1 MDKRGILIVD
11 DEKNIRMTLENAL
24 QSVDM
29 AVDTAKDAEE
39 ALHKLEEGNF
49 GLILLDLRLPG
60 MSGMEMLEQV
70 AEQRPDIKVIII
82 TAHGSV
88 ESATDA
94 MKQGAVDYIQKPFSP
109 EEIRQLVNNVLGR
122 EDLEDQEDGDYET
135 QLELIKKN
143 IQEKHFQ
150 AAAEQ
155 ARTAVA
161 MDASRPEGHNL
172 LGALMEILGNDD
184 EAQDNYRKAVSL
196 DPTYEPARNNLN
208 RISGWEPGDTIHL
221 DDGDEAEDSD

>member
-1 MDKRGILIVD
+1 
-11 DEKNIRMTLENAL
+11 
-24 QSVDM
+24 
-29 AVDTAKDAEE
+29 
-39 ALHKLEEGNF
+39 
-49 GLILLDLRLPG
+49 
-60 MSGMEMLEQV
+60 
-70 AEQRPDIKVIII
+70 III

-94 MKQGAVDYIQKPFSP
+94 MKLGAVDYIQKPFSP
-109 EEIRQLVNNVLGR
+109 DEIRQLVNKVLGR
-122 EDLEDQEDGDYET
+122 EDLEEQEDGDYET

-143 IQEKHFQ
+143 IQKKHFQ

-161 MDASRPEGHNL
+161 MDASRPEAHNL
-172 LGALMEILGNDD
+172 LGALMEILGDED
-184 EAQDNYRKAVSL
+184 EAQGNYRKAVSL

-221 DDGDEAEDSD
+221 DDGEEAEDIN